1 MNIETTIKYGLNG
14 LLFAYFFCSCPF
26 SPLYYILE
34 SKKNN
39 DKCFIVENKAYGRN
53 EIRAIGKWP
62 LARFQSYVV
71 GIEEEN
77 IYVEEK
83 SSRVKY

>member
-1 MNIETTIKYGLNG
+1 M
-14 LLFAYFFCSCPF
+14 AYYLHIFFVLAF